1 MQAWVDRVLTVK
13 NEKSDDHGSSEQGRN
28 QENTVILTRTLNR
41 LSSSGRTVLMEACH
55 LDPAMFPEDTVLDI
69 CKALIESGAAS
80 SVVSHTGLTALHL
93 AAARGFT
100 KVGRLLLN
108 KGCPINHT
116 DDEGNSALHV
126 AATKG
131 HSAMM
136 DLLVDFG
143 VNCHLRNKKNR
154 SALDLCGTTKHT
166 KNQRDELRRVL
177 LSLEPRLRTL
187 ILYHEDCLE
196 HTARRADDWEGPDRL
211 MGIMQRLQNPE
222 EFGEHEIEI
231 CTQFDRAGGVV
242 GEGALG

>member
-1 MQAWVDRVLTVK
+1 MQGAPPSSNRRCLFIEDYSSAAAAAAESRGDEEKIGTGISPRSTQVQTENRASMEAQGQRQKQKRQSPRGAEAMQAWVDRVLTVK

-126 AATKG
+126 AAT
-131 HSAMM
+131 
-136 DLLVDFG
+136 
-143 VNCHLRNKKNR
+143 
-154 SALDLCGTTKHT
+154 
-166 KNQRDELRRVL
+166 RVTR
-177 LSLEPRLRTL
+177 P
-187 ILYHEDCLE
+187 
-196 HTARRADDWEGPDRL
+196 
-211 MGIMQRLQNPE
+211 
-222 EFGEHEIEI
+222 
-231 CTQFDRAGGVV
+231 
-242 GEGALG
+242 